1 MQLLSYAIVFM
12 IILFLS
18 NKNADF
24 CFNGWL
30 CKSVKSSIILYTLQ
44 FLDIILFSCYRML
57 FLLVDF
63 LLKVLILLFYTCS
76 ESARMNNQY
85 LLYASIYHEISR
97 KAVCWIDDS
106 WLQDSVKTIYRR
118 WMKGMF
124 DKNKKRGEAISL
136 LGSFISDRGWWIRA
150 HAIEELFF
158 PSKGNRPSRILE
170 RRTNLFLYVRV
181 TLNFRTNCDRKGY
194 YFGKMWNAE
203 ERSWCRWINKRRF
216 DSF

>member
-18 NKNADF
+18 NENADF

-118 WMKGMF
+118 WMKGTF

-136 LGSFISDRGWWIRA
+136 LGSFIGDRRWWIIFP
-150 HAIEELFF
+150 IEGQSSFENSRKTNKSFPLCSSYSEFSNELR
-158 PSKGNRPSRILE
+158 SKRILLWKNVK
-170 RRTNLFLYVRV
+170 RGRAFLVSA
-181 TLNFRTNCDRKGY
+181 DR
-194 YFGKMWNAE
+194 
-203 ERSWCRWINKRRF
+203 
-216 DSF
+216 